1 MVVTKVETPY
11 FDSFMTLQIRYVH
24 CKKKKKRFGKSKEK
38 NENHFLSLP
47 SGIFL
52 QSSTEM

>member
-11 FDSFMTLQIRYVH
+11 FDSFLTLQIRYVH

-47 SGIFL
+47 SGIFFTKL
-52 QSSTEM
+52 H